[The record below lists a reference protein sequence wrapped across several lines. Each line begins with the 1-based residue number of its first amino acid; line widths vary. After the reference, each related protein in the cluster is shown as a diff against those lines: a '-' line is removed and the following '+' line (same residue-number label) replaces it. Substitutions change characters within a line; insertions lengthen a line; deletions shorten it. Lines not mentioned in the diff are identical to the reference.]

1 MKEKISMRLNTEN
14 TTVSRQLR
22 YTIGCLL
29 TANLLFSGCASVR
42 PDAIGDISHSLA
54 HKAEKDATRRMV
66 AYSGALHGFIV
77 GSLYSKSGEHEK
89 AIEYFNKTNAL
100 MGEDVSPT
108 VLLQLGEVLLAAGN
122 GQEALK
128 FIERAHASHKDD
140 FDLTVL
146 YADLLH
152 SQGAGSQAF
161 AVLGEIPLTSPQGL
175 EAALLR
181 CAIISNQRDIHT
193 GIAELGLYTYRNQSD
208 DNGFY
213 FLSIYQEIAGLLD
226 DSEKSLKRALKI
238 NPVNISARM
247 AYGRLLLKGGRAKEA
262 LQEYRAVQKQVPENT
277 QIGAVVSVLEEGQ
290 GDIARLQGLLN
301 GAESELPS
309 TVSIRYAL
317 AEFLLEKG
325 RIGRALQELY
335 VALLEDPD
343 FHKARYRI
351 ALIFSNLGA
360 IGDAVREVEWIPE
373 SSELYVKS
381 RVFASVLD
389 RQIKQHEDAEF
400 HIKQALVKEKDNLQ
414 ILVYLITIL
423 RDSGQYGEA
432 ETVIAK
438 ALETN
443 PESAS
448 LIYDYAML
456 LHVMRREKEA
466 TKLMERLIRVDS
478 ENHAAMN
485 YLAYT
490 YTVPPVDKQ
499 KLAGALKMVTTAL
512 NLDPSNGYYLDT
524 KGWILYNLGEHNAA
538 VQTLS
543 RAVELVKQDGLV
555 FEHLGD
561 SLLKVKEPQ
570 RAYDVYRSAL
580 SAYEGQRDS
589 GTLLDHEAIGRVKR
603 KLHGLGV
610 SGQSKG

>member
-1 MKEKISMRLNTEN
+1 MKEKVSMRLNREN
-14 TTVSRQLR
+14 TTVSGPLR
-22 YTIGCLL
+22 YTLGCLI
-29 TANLLFSGCASVR
+29 TANLLFSGCASIR
-42 PDAIGDISHSLA
+42 PDAVGDMSQSLTN
-54 HKAEKDATRRMV
+54 KTEKDAARRMS

-128 FIERAHASHKDD
+128 FIERAHLFHKDD
-140 FDLTVL
+140 FDVTLL

-152 SQGAGSQAF
+152 AQGEVSQAF
-161 AVLGEIPLTSPQGL
+161 GLLGEIPVTSPQGL

-181 CAIISNQRDIHT
+181 CAIVANQGDIHK
-193 GIAELGLYTYRNQSD
+193 GIVELVSYTSRNQSD
-208 DNGFY
+208 DDGFY

-226 DSEKSLKRALKI
+226 DSEKSLKRAIKI
-238 NPVNISARM
+238 DPVNISARM
-247 AYGRLLLKGGRAKEA
+247 AYGRLLLKAGRAQEA
-262 LQEYRAVQKQVPENT
+262 LQEYRAVQKQVPENL
-277 QIGAVVSVLEEGQ
+277 QIGSVVAAIEEGQ

-301 GAESELPS
+301 GSELVLPS

-325 RIGRALQELY
+325 RVGRALQELY
-335 VALLEDPD
+335 VALLEDPN
-343 FHKARYRI
+343 FHKARYRV
-351 ALIFSNLGA
+351 ALIFSSLGA
-360 IGDAVREVEWIPE
+360 IRDAVREVEWIPE

-414 ILVYLITIL
+414 ILVYLVAIL

-432 ETVIAK
+432 ETVITK

-456 LHVMRREKEA
+456 LHVMKREQEA
-466 TKLMERLIRVDS
+466 RKLMERLIQVDR

-485 YLAYT
+485 YLAYS

-499 KLAGALKMVTTAL
+499 KLPLALKMVTTAL
-512 NLDPSNGYYLDT
+512 ELDPSNGYYLDT
-524 KGWILYNLGEHNAA
+524 KGWILYNLGKYSDA
-538 VQTLS
+538 VQALS
-543 RAVELVKQDGLV
+543 MAGQLVKQDGLV

-561 SLLKVKEPQ
+561 SLLKVKEQQ

-580 SAYEGQRDS
+580 SAYESQRDM
-589 GTLLDHEAIGRVKR
+589 GTLLDHEAISRVKV
-603 KLHGLGV
+603 KLRGLGFGV
-610 SGQSKG
+610 LDKG